1 MKRILKPL
9 IVALAIALPMTA
21 AAQVYSWTD
30 ASGTVHYSQS
40 PPGNGIK
47 YHIVPVRGMDHA
59 QGPSNAPADTE
70 SDTSAPK
77 ASPSGNSAADTA
89 PSRKRFCGQLQDNIK
104 LLQSDQMV
112 SYTDAKGVR
121 TPMPPERR
129 AEELKRAQ
137 AQYQDYCGEQ

>member
-30 ASGTVHYSQS
+30 ANGTVHYAQS

-47 YHIVPVRGMDHA
+47 YHIVPVRGMDRD
-59 QGPSNAPADTE
+59 QGPSSAAANSE
-70 SDTSAPK
+70 SDAAAPK
-77 ASPSGNSAADTA
+77 AAPGSNGAADA
-89 PSRKRFCGQLQDNIK
+89 PPSHKRFCSQLQDNIK

-112 SYTDAKGVR
+112 SYTDTKGQR

-137 AQYQDYCGEQ
+137 AQYQDYCGQQ